1 MPEQFRHGSRI
12 GGLRRLS
19 GMTADISDIERPIT
33 MADRLKGKIAIVFGA
48 GSSGP
53 GWGNG
58 KAAAVAYAREGAG
71 VACIDLNRDAAEETA
86 AIIAGEGGNAL
97 ALPANVT
104 DLASVEA
111 CVAEAARHFGRIDI
125 LHNNVGVTHMGGPV
139 ELSEEQFNASLQLN
153 LGSVYRCAKAV
164 IPEMLKGGGGAIVNI
179 SSLAAIRWTGYP
191 YFAYYATKAAVNQA
205 TVALAMQYARQ
216 GIRAN
221 CIMPGLIDT
230 PLIYRQIS
238 SQYASVEEMVAAR
251 DAQVPMGKMGTAW
264 DIANAAIFLASDEAK
279 FITGVCL
286 PVDGGQ
292 SCSAAPPGL
301 AQHRAFIPSMER
313 LLHFRFAA
321 RTVRKRDGN
330 GNPQ

>member
-1 MPEQFRHGSRI
+1 MPGRLHGK
-12 GGLRRLS
+12 
-19 GMTADISDIERPIT
+19 T
-33 MADRLKGKIAIVFGA
+33 AIVFGA

-58 KAAAVAYAREGAG
+58 KAAAVAYAREGAA
-71 VACIDLNRDAAEETA
+71 VACIDLNGDAAEETA
-86 AIIAGEGGNAL
+86 RIIAGEGGQAL
-97 ALPANVT
+97 ALDANVT

-111 CVAEAARHFGRIDI
+111 CVAATARHFGRLDI

-139 ELSEEQFNASLQLN
+139 ELTEAQFEASLQLN
-153 LGSVYRCAKAV
+153 LGSVYRCAKAA

-216 GIRAN
+216 NIRAN

-264 DIANAAIFLASDEAK
+264 DIAAAAVFLASDEAK

-292 SCSAAPPGL
+292 SCTTAPL
-301 AQHRAFIPSMER
+301 A
-313 LLHFRFAA
+313 
-321 RTVRKRDGN
+321 
-330 GNPQ
+330 

>member
-1 MPEQFRHGSRI
+1 MGE
-12 GGLRRLS
+12 
-19 GMTADISDIERPIT
+19 
-33 MADRLKGKIAIVFGA
+33 RLKDKIAIVVGA

-58 KAAAVAYAREGAG
+58 KAAAVAYAREGAA
-71 VACIDLNRDAAEETA
+71 VACIDLVHDAAEETA
-86 AIIAGEGGNAL
+86 AIIAKEAGRSMAI
-97 ALPANVT
+97 AADVT
-104 DLASVEA
+104 DMSSINAAVER
-111 CVAEAARHFGRIDI
+111 VMAEFGRIDI

-139 ELSEEQFNASLQLN
+139 ELSEEQFAAALDLN
-153 LGSVYRCAKAV
+153 IGPIYRTSKAV
-164 IPEMLKGGGGAIVNI
+164 IPHMLRQGAGVIVNI

-230 PLIYRQIS
+230 PLIYKQIS
-238 SQYASVEEMVAAR
+238 GQYASADEMVAAR
-251 DAQVPMGKMGTAW
+251 NAAVPLGTMGTAW
-264 DIANAAIFLASDEAK
+264 DIANAAVFLASDEAK

-292 SCSAAPPGL
+292 SCAVS
-301 AQHRAFIPSMER
+301 E
-313 LLHFRFAA
+313 FR
-321 RTVRKRDGN
+321 
-330 GNPQ
+330 

>member
-1 MPEQFRHGSRI
+1 MV
-12 GGLRRLS
+12 
-19 GMTADISDIERPIT
+19 
-33 MADRLKGKIAIVFGA
+33 DRLKGKTAIVFGA

-58 KAAAVAYAREGAG
+58 KATAVAYAREGAR
-71 VACIDLNRDAAEETA
+71 VACIDLVREAAQETA
-86 AIIAGEGGNAL
+86 SIIEKEGGEAV
-97 ALPANVT
+97 AVVADVT
-104 DLASVEA
+104 DTGSVESA
-111 CVAEAARHFGRIDI
+111 VTQVIETFGRIDI

-139 ELSEEQFNASLQLN
+139 ELTEEQFEAALKLN
-153 LGSVYRCAKAV
+153 LGPVYRTAKAV
-164 IPEMLKGGGGAIVNI
+164 IPHMLREGGGAIVNI
-179 SSLAAIRWTGYP
+179 SSLAAIRWIGYP

-238 SQYASVEEMVAAR
+238 GQYASVDEMVAAR
-251 DAQVPMGKMGTAW
+251 NAAVPIGRMGTAW
-264 DIANAAIFLASDEAK
+264 DIANAAVFLASDEAK

-292 SCSAAPPGL
+292 SCAASA
-301 AQHRAFIPSMER
+301 F
-313 LLHFRFAA
+313 
-321 RTVRKRDGN
+321 N
-330 GNPQ
+330 

>member
-1 MPEQFRHGSRI
+1 MP
-12 GGLRRLS
+12 
-19 GMTADISDIERPIT
+19 
-33 MADRLKGKIAIVFGA
+33 DRLDRKVAIVFGA

-58 KAAAVAYAREGAG
+58 KAAAVAYAREGAR
-71 VACIDLNRDAAEETA
+71 VACVDLAKEAAEETA
-86 AIIAGEGGNAL
+86 SIIATEGGAAL
-97 ALPANVT
+97 AVAADVT
-104 DLASVEA
+104 DLSSIEEA
-111 CVAEAARHFGRIDI
+111 VDAAIAEFGRIDI

-139 ELSEEQFNASLQLN
+139 ELSEETFAAALDLN
-153 LGSVYRCAKAV
+153 IGPVYRTAKAV
-164 IPEMLKGGGGAIVNI
+164 VPHMLQQGGGVIINI

-191 YFAYYATKAAVNQA
+191 YFAYYASKAAVNQA

-238 SQYASVEEMVAAR
+238 GQYASPEEMVAAR
-251 DAQVPMGKMGTAW
+251 NAAVPMGRMGTAW
-264 DIANAAIFLASDEAK
+264 DVANAAVFLASDEAK

-292 SCSAAPPGL
+292 SCAVSEFPE
-301 AQHRAFIPSMER
+301 RAGGS
-313 LLHFRFAA
+313 
-321 RTVRKRDGN
+321 
-330 GNPQ
+330 

>member
-1 MPEQFRHGSRI
+1 MV
-12 GGLRRLS
+12 
-19 GMTADISDIERPIT
+19 
-33 MADRLKGKIAIVFGA
+33 DRLKGKTAIVFGA

-58 KAAAVAYAREGAG
+58 KAAAVAYAREGAA
-71 VACIDLNRDAAEETA
+71 VACIDLDRAAAEETA
-86 AIIAGEGGNAL
+86 NIIAGEGNRAV
-97 ALPANVT
+97 AIAANVT
-104 DLASVEA
+104 DQASVDDA
-111 CVAEAARHFGRIDI
+111 VAATVQALDGIDI

-139 ELSEEQFNASLQLN
+139 ELDEKSFHAAVDLN

-164 IPEMLKGGGGAIVNI
+164 LPHMLEKGRGAIVNI
-179 SSLAAIRWTGYP
+179 SSLAAIRYTGYP

-230 PLIYRQIS
+230 PLIYKQIAG
-238 SQYASVEEMVAAR
+238 QYASAGEMVAAR
-251 DAQVPMGKMGTAW
+251 NAMVPVGRMGTAW
-264 DIANAAIFLASDEAK
+264 DIAAAAVFLASDEAQ

-292 SCSAAPPGL
+292 SCAVVEF
-301 AQHRAFIPSMER
+301 H
-313 LLHFRFAA
+313 
-321 RTVRKRDGN
+321 
-330 GNPQ
+330 

>member
-1 MPEQFRHGSRI
+1 
-12 GGLRRLS
+12 
-19 GMTADISDIERPIT
+19 

-58 KAAAVAYAREGAG
+58 KAAAVAYAREGAS
-71 VACIDLNRDAAEETA
+71 VACIDLNREAAAETAGIITEEGGA
-86 AIIAGEGGNAL
+86 AIAL
-97 ALPANVT
+97 AADVT

-111 CVAEAARHFGRIDI
+111 CVAATASHFGRLDI

-139 ELSEEQFNASLQLN
+139 ELSEEQFEASLQLN
-153 LGSVYRCAKAV
+153 LGSVYRCAKAA
-164 IPEMLKGGGGAIVNI
+164 IPAMLKGGGGAIVNI

-205 TVALAMQYARQ
+205 TIALAMQYARQ

-230 PLIYRQIS
+230 PLIYKQIS
-238 SQYASVEEMVAAR
+238 TQYDSVEEMVAAR
-251 DAQVPMGKMGTAW
+251 NALVPLGQMGTAW
-264 DIANAAIFLASDEAK
+264 DIANAAVFLASDEAK

-292 SCSAAPPGL
+292 SCATAPL
-301 AQHRAFIPSMER
+301 S
-313 LLHFRFAA
+313 
-321 RTVRKRDGN
+321 
-330 GNPQ
+330 